1 MVVGGL
7 LALRWQPRHALRWG
21 TALGVTWAL
30 PLLALGVSPTW
41 ATVAAAMFVSG
52 VALEQFG
59 IAWDVSLQQHVP
71 PDRLARVY
79 SYDAVGSF
87 VAIPLGE
94 VAVGPLAGRL
104 GVEPTL
110 VTCAAVVLVAVGAAL
125 CSPGVRSL
133 TRVDVPAG

>member
-1 MVVGGL
+1 
-7 LALRWQPRHALRWG
+7 
-21 TALGVTWAL
+21 
-30 PLLALGVSPTW
+30 
-41 ATVAAAMFVSG
+41 MFVSG

-94 VAVGPLAGRL
+94 VAVGPLAGRF

-110 VTCAAVVLVAVGAAL
+110 IACAAVVLVAVGGAL
-125 CSPGVRSL
+125 CSTGVRSL